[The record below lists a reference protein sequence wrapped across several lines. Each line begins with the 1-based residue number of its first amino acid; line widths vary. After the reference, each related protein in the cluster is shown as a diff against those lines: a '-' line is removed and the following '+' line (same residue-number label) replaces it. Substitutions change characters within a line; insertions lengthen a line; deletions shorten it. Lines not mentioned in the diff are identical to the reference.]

1 MKRVLLLSLCVLV
14 LTGLAVCREKR
25 SVSSENDIS
34 EGIIDNSTETQIS
47 AGELEKTEITYKSAI
62 DGEKEYM
69 KLYFN
74 DTEIPVI
81 WEDNQTVQELMEEAG
96 KGDVVV
102 QMSMYSDNEQ
112 VGSLGKSYTKNDEQ
126 ITTHSGDIVLYSG
139 DKIVV
144 FYGSNSWAYT
154 RLGKMNIPEDDV
166 TELLS
171 NGDITLKIAT
181 SFYNLPDQT
190 VLID

>member
-1 MKRVLLLSLCVLV
+1 MKRVLLPGLCVIV
-14 LTGLAVCREKR
+14 LFGLLGCIEKR
-25 SVSSENDIS
+25 SVSFENHIP
-34 EGIIDNSTETQIS
+34 EEIIDNGTESQIS
-47 AGELEKTEITYKSAI
+47 DEELEETEITDKSAI
-62 DGEKEYM
+62 DDEKECM

-74 DTEIPVI
+74 DTEVPVI
-81 WEDNQTVQELMEEAG
+81 WEDNQTVQELIEESG

-154 RLGKMNIPEDDV
+154 RLGKMNIPEGDV

-171 NGDITLKIAT
+171 NGDITLKIVIAK
-181 SFYNLPDQT
+181 
-190 VLID
+190 

>member
-1 MKRVLLLSLCVLV
+1 MKRVLLLSLCVSV
-14 LTGLAVCREKR
+14 LFGLAGCREKR
-25 SVSSENDIS
+25 SVSFENDIS
-34 EGIIDNSTETQIS
+34 EEIIDNSTEAQNSTV
-47 AGELEKTEITYKSAI
+47 EETEITDKSAM

-154 RLGKMNIPEDDV
+154 RLGKMNIPESNV

-171 NGDITLKIAT
+171 NGDITLKIA
-181 SFYNLPDQT
+181 
-190 VLID
+190 IEK

>member
-1 MKRVLLLSLCVLV
+1 
-14 LTGLAVCREKR
+14 
-25 SVSSENDIS
+25 
-34 EGIIDNSTETQIS
+34 
-47 AGELEKTEITYKSAI
+47 
-62 DGEKEYM
+62 M

-96 KGDVVV
+96 KDDIVV

-112 VGSLGKSYTKNDEQ
+112 VGSLEKSYTKNDEQ

-139 DKIVV
+139 DKIVA

-154 RLGKMNIPEDDV
+154 RLGKMNLPEGDV
-166 TELLS
+166 TGLLS
-171 NGDITLKIAT
+171 NGDITLKIVIAK
-181 SFYNLPDQT
+181 
-190 VLID
+190 

>member
-1 MKRVLLLSLCVLV
+1 MKRVLLLSLCALV
-14 LTGLAVCREKR
+14 LFGLAGCREK
-25 SVSSENDIS
+25 
-34 EGIIDNSTETQIS
+34 
-47 AGELEKTEITYKSAI
+47 EITDKSTI
-62 DGEKEYM
+62 DDEEAYM

-81 WEDNQTVQELMEEAG
+81 WENNQTVQEFMEEAG
-96 KGDVVV
+96 KGDIVV
-102 QMSMYSDNEQ
+102 QMAMYSDNEQ
-112 VGSLGKSYTKNDEQ
+112 VGSLEKSYTKNDQQ

-154 RLGKMNIPEDDV
+154 RLGKMNIPESEV

-171 NGDITLKIAT
+171 NGDITLKIA
-181 SFYNLPDQT
+181 
-190 VLID
+190 IAK

>member
-14 LTGLAVCREKR
+14 LFGFVGCREKR
-25 SVSSENDIS
+25 SVSFENDIS
-34 EGIIDNSTETQIS
+34 EEMIDNSTESQIS
-47 AGELEKTEITYKSAI
+47 AVEETEITDKSAI
-62 DGEKEYM
+62 DDEKEYM

-96 KGDVVV
+96 KGDIVV

-112 VGSLGKSYTKNDEQ
+112 VGSLEKSYTKNDEQ

-139 DKIVV
+139 DKIVA

-154 RLGKMNIPEDDV
+154 RLGKMNLPEGDV
-166 TELLS
+166 TGLLS
-171 NGDITLKIAT
+171 NGDITLKIVIAK
-181 SFYNLPDQT
+181 
-190 VLID
+190 

>member
-14 LTGLAVCREKR
+14 LFGFVGCREKR
-25 SVSSENDIS
+25 SVSFENDIS
-34 EGIIDNSTETQIS
+34 EEIIENSTESQIS
-47 AGELEKTEITYKSAI
+47 AEELEKTEITDKSAI
-62 DGEKEYM
+62 DDEKEYM

-74 DTEIPVI
+74 DTEVPVI
-81 WEDNQTVQELMEEAG
+81 WEDNQTVQELMEESG

-112 VGSLGKSYTKNDEQ
+112 VGSLEKSYTKNDEQ
-126 ITTHSGDIVLYSG
+126 ITTYSGDIVLYSG

-154 RLGKMNIPEDDV
+154 RLGKMNIPEGDV

-171 NGDITLKIAT
+171 KGDITLKIA
-181 SFYNLPDQT
+181 
-190 VLID
+190 IAK

>member
-1 MKRVLLLSLCVLV
+1 MSLKRVLLLSLCILV
-14 LTGLAVCREKR
+14 LSRLVGCRE
-25 SVSSENDIS
+25 
-34 EGIIDNSTETQIS
+34 
-47 AGELEKTEITYKSAI
+47 TEITDKSVI
-62 DGEKEYM
+62 DDEKEYM

-96 KGDVVV
+96 KGDIVV

-112 VGSLGKSYTKNDEQ
+112 VGSLEKSYTKNDEQ
-126 ITTHSGDIVLYSG
+126 ITTYSGDIVLYSG

-154 RLGKMNIPEDDV
+154 RLGKMNIQESDV

-171 NGDITLKIAT
+171 NGDITLKIA
-181 SFYNLPDQT
+181 
-190 VLID
+190 IEK

>member
-1 MKRVLLLSLCVLV
+1 MLV
-14 LTGLAVCREKR
+14 LSGLAGCREKR
-25 SVSSENDIS
+25 SVSFENDIS
-34 EGIIDNSTETQIS
+34 EEMIDNSTESQIS
-47 AGELEKTEITYKSAI
+47 AVEETEITDKSAI
-62 DGEKEYM
+62 DDEKEYM

-96 KGDVVV
+96 KGDIVV

-112 VGSLGKSYTKNDEQ
+112 VGSLEKSYTKNDEQ

-139 DKIVV
+139 DKIVA

-154 RLGKMNIPEDDV
+154 RLGKMNIPEGDV

-171 NGDITLKIAT
+171 NGDITLKIVIAK
-181 SFYNLPDQT
+181 
-190 VLID
+190 

>member
-1 MKRVLLLSLCVLV
+1 MLV
-14 LTGLAVCREKR
+14 LSGLAGCREKR
-25 SVSSENDIS
+25 SVSFENDIS
-34 EGIIDNSTETQIS
+34 EEMIDNSTESQIS
-47 AGELEKTEITYKSAI
+47 AVEETEITDKSAI
-62 DGEKEYM
+62 DDEKEYM

-96 KGDVVV
+96 KGDIVV

-154 RLGKMNIPEDDV
+154 RLGKMNIPESDV

-171 NGDITLKIAT
+171 NGDITLKIA
-181 SFYNLPDQT
+181 
-190 VLID
+190 IEK

>member
-1 MKRVLLLSLCVLV
+1 
-14 LTGLAVCREKR
+14 
-25 SVSSENDIS
+25 
-34 EGIIDNSTETQIS
+34 
-47 AGELEKTEITYKSAI
+47 
-62 DGEKEYM
+62 M

-112 VGSLGKSYTKNDEQ
+112 VGSLGKSYTKNDEK

-154 RLGKMNIPEDDV
+154 RLGKLNIPEDDV

-171 NGDITLKIAT
+171 NGDITLKITIAK
-181 SFYNLPDQT
+181 
-190 VLID
+190 

>member
-1 MKRVLLLSLCVLV
+1 VLV
-14 LTGLAVCREKR
+14 LSGLAGCREKR
-25 SVSSENDIS
+25 SVSFENDIS
-34 EGIIDNSTETQIS
+34 EEMIDNSTESQIS
-47 AGELEKTEITYKSAI
+47 AVEETEITDKSAI
-62 DGEKEYM
+62 DDEKEYM

-96 KGDVVV
+96 KGDIVV

-112 VGSLGKSYTKNDEQ
+112 VGSLEKSYTKNDEQ

-139 DKIVV
+139 DKIVA

-154 RLGKMNIPEDDV
+154 RLGKMNLPEGDV
-166 TELLS
+166 TGLLS
-171 NGDITLKIAT
+171 NGDITLKIVIAK
-181 SFYNLPDQT
+181 
-190 VLID
+190 

>member
-1 MKRVLLLSLCVLV
+1 MLV
-14 LTGLAVCREKR
+14 LSGLAGCREKR
-25 SVSSENDIS
+25 SVSFENDIS
-34 EGIIDNSTETQIS
+34 EEMVDNSTESQIS
-47 AGELEKTEITYKSAI
+47 AVEETEITDKSAI
-62 DGEKEYM
+62 DDEKEYM

-96 KGDVVV
+96 KGDIVV

-112 VGSLGKSYTKNDEQ
+112 VGSLEKSYTKNDEQ

-139 DKIVV
+139 DKIVA

-154 RLGKMNIPEDDV
+154 RLGKMNLPEGDV
-166 TELLS
+166 TGLLS
-171 NGDITLKIAT
+171 NGDITLKIVIAK
-181 SFYNLPDQT
+181 
-190 VLID
+190 